1 MSRLDDGTLSIVEDS
16 SDAGASARGA
26 HLFLVLESL
35 KPLAPPVRISLSG
48 VAQVV
53 FGRGSSRAIGR
64 QQIGNPIQLSVRM
77 ADPWLSSMHARL
89 TYVLRRW
96 ILEDAGSKNGCTVQ
110 GVRQTQ
116 AQLEDGDIIELGY
129 TFFIFREDLPH
140 DASDPMVFEV
150 PAPDRLTAKTG
161 PASGAGGKLATL
173 LPSLERGFSR
183 LASVAKST
191 VSVLIEGETGTGKE
205 VIARALHE
213 QSERK
218 GDFVA
223 INCGALPRDLVEG
236 ELFGFRRGAFS
247 GATEDRPG
255 LLRSADRGTLFLDE
269 IGDLPAPSQAALLRV
284 LQEREVR
291 PVGATRAVPVDLRVV
306 AATHRPLERMVEA
319 GTFRADLFARLAG
332 YRVELPP
339 LAMRREDLGVITGT
353 ILRELAPDRAANL
366 ELAPRA
372 ARALLYYP
380 WPGNVRELE
389 KCLES
394 ALVLL
399 GEGTRIELEHLPLAV
414 QGALTETGAGRRTA
428 EGNAEREKL
437 VALMREHKGNV
448 AAVARA
454 MGKAR
459 MQIQRWLKRYDID
472 AESFRK

>member
-16 SDAGASARGA
+16 SDAAASARGA

-64 QQIGNPIQLSVRM
+64 QQLGNPIQLSVRV

-110 GVRQTQ
+110 GARQTQ

-129 TFFIFREDLPH
+129 TFFIFREELPH
-140 DASDPMVFEV
+140 DVGDPMIFEA
-150 PAPDRLTAKTG
+150 PAPDQRI
-161 PASGAGGKLATL
+161 GKLATL

-236 ELFGFRRGAFS
+236 ELFGYRRGAFS

-291 PVGATRAVPVDLRVV
+291 PVGATKPIPVDLRVV
-306 AATHRPLERMVEA
+306 AATHRPLERMVEE

-339 LAMRREDLGVITGT
+339 LAMRREDLGVIMGT
-353 ILRELAPDRAANL
+353 ILRELAPERAASL
-366 ELAPRA
+366 EFAPRA

-394 ALVLL
+394 ALVLV
-399 GEGTRIELEHLPLAV
+399 GEGTRIELEHLPVAV
-414 QGALTETGAGRRTA
+414 QAALTEAGTGRRPA

-437 VALMREHKGNV
+437 VGLMREHKGNV
-448 AAVARA
+448 AAVART

>member
-1 MSRLDDGTLSIVEDS
+1 MSRLDDGTLSIADDAP
-16 SDAGASARGA
+16 DAGAGSRGA
-26 HLFLVLESL
+26 HLFLVLESS
-35 KPLAPPVRISLSG
+35 KPLAPPVRIALEG
-48 VAQVV
+48 MAQVV

-64 QQIGNPIQLSVRM
+64 QQIGTPNQLSVRM
-77 ADPWLSSMHARL
+77 ADPWLSSTHARL

-96 ILEDAGSKNGCTVQ
+96 VLEDAGSKNGCIVQ
-110 GVRQTQ
+110 GVRKAQ
-116 AQLEDGDIIELGY
+116 AQLVDGDIIELGY
-129 TFFIFREDLPH
+129 TFFIFREDLAHEPG
-140 DASDPMVFEV
+140 DPAIFE
-150 PAPDRLTAKTG
+150 APRAEG
-161 PASGAGGKLATL
+161 GAAGKLSTL
-173 LPSLERGFSR
+173 IPSLERSFTR

-205 VIARALHE
+205 VIARNLHE
-213 QSERK
+213 QSDRR

-236 ELFGFRRGAFS
+236 ELFGYRRGAFS

-291 PVGATRAVPVDLRVV
+291 PVGATRPVPVDLRVV
-306 AATHRPLERMVEA
+306 AATHRPLERMVEN

-332 YRVELPP
+332 YRIELPP

-353 ILRELAPDRAANL
+353 ILRELAPERAQSL

-394 ALVLL
+394 ALILV
-399 GEGTRIELEHLPLAV
+399 GEGTRIELEHLPGAV
-414 QGALTETGAGRRTA
+414 QAALESTNLLRRSS

-437 VALMREHKGNV
+437 VTLLREHKGNI
-448 AAVARA
+448 AAVART

-459 MQIQRWLKRYDID
+459 MQIQRWLKRHQID
-472 AESFRK
+472 PESFRK

>member
-1 MSRLDDGTLSIVEDS
+1 
-16 SDAGASARGA
+16 
-26 HLFLVLESL
+26 
-35 KPLAPPVRISLSG
+35 
-48 VAQVV
+48 
-53 FGRGSSRAIGR
+53 
-64 QQIGNPIQLSVRM
+64 
-77 ADPWLSSMHARL
+77 
-89 TYVLRRW
+89 
-96 ILEDAGSKNGCTVQ
+96 
-110 GVRQTQ
+110 
-116 AQLEDGDIIELGY
+116 
-129 TFFIFREDLPH
+129 
-140 DASDPMVFEV
+140 
-150 PAPDRLTAKTG
+150 
-161 PASGAGGKLATL
+161 
-173 LPSLERGFSR
+173 
-183 LASVAKST
+183 
-191 VSVLIEGETGTGKE
+191 VLIEGETGTGKE
-205 VIARALHE
+205 VIARAVHE

-247 GATEDRPG
+247 GAPEDRPG

-291 PVGATRAVPVDLRVV
+291 PVGATRPIPIDLRVV

-353 ILRELAPDRAANL
+353 ILRELAPERAANL

-394 ALVLL
+394 ALVLV

-414 QGALTETGAGRRTA
+414 QAAITETGAGRRTA
-428 EGNAEREKL
+428 EANAEREKL
-437 VALMREHKGNV
+437 VAMMREHKGNV
-448 AAVARA
+448 AAVART

>member
-1 MSRLDDGTLSIVEDS
+1 MSRLDDGTLSIAEEAPDVG
-16 SDAGASARGA
+16 AGLRGA

-35 KPLAPPVRISLSG
+35 KPLAPPVRIALEGLS
-48 VAQVV
+48 QVV
-53 FGRGSSRAIGR
+53 FGRGSSRTIGR
-64 QQIGNPIQLSVRM
+64 QPASTPCQLCVRM
-77 ADPWLSSMHARL
+77 ADPWLSSTHARL

-96 ILEDAGSKNGCTVQ
+96 VLEDAGSKNGCMVQ
-110 GVRQTQ
+110 GVRKTQ
-116 AQLEDGDIIELGY
+116 AQLVDGDIIELGY
-129 TFFIFREDLPH
+129 TFFIFREDLAREPG
-140 DASDPMVFEV
+140 DSMIFE
-150 PAPDRLTAKTG
+150 APSSAEKST
-161 PASGAGGKLATL
+161 GKLATL
-173 LPSLERGFSR
+173 LPSLERNFSR
-183 LASVAKST
+183 LSAVAKST

-205 VIARALHE
+205 VVARTLHE
-213 QSERK
+213 QSDRR

-291 PVGATRAVPVDLRVV
+291 PVGATRSIPVDLRVI
-306 AATHRPLERMVEA
+306 AATHRPLERMVEN

-332 YRVELPP
+332 YRIELPP

-353 ILRELAPDRAANL
+353 ILRDLSPERAASI

-394 ALVLL
+394 ALVLI
-399 GEGTRIELEHLPLAV
+399 GDGTRIEIEHLPAAV
-414 QGALTETGAGRRTA
+414 QTALSDTNLARRG

-437 VALMREHKGNV
+437 VALLREHKGNI
-448 AAVARA
+448 AAVART

-459 MQIQRWLKRYDID
+459 MQIQRWLKRHQID
-472 AESFRK
+472 PESFRK

>member
-16 SDAGASARGA
+16 SDAGASSRGA

-64 QQIGNPIQLSVRM
+64 QQPGNPIQLSVRM

-140 DASDPMVFEV
+140 EPGDPMIFEA
-150 PAPDRLTAKTG
+150 PAPERQTG
-161 PASGAGGKLATL
+161 KGKLATL

-183 LASVAKST
+183 LSSVAKST

-205 VIARALHE
+205 VIARAVHE

-236 ELFGFRRGAFS
+236 ELFGYRRGAFS

-291 PVGATRAVPVDLRVV
+291 PVGATKPIPVDLRVV
-306 AATHRPLERMVEA
+306 AATHRPLERMVEE

-339 LAMRREDLGVITGT
+339 LAMRREDLGVIAGT
-353 ILRELAPDRAANL
+353 ILRELAPERAANL
-366 ELAPRA
+366 EFAPRA

-394 ALVLL
+394 ALVLV
-399 GEGTRIELEHLPLAV
+399 GDGTRIELEHLPLAV
-414 QGALTETGAGRRTA
+414 QAALVEATTGGRRSA
-428 EGNAEREKL
+428 ESNAEREKL
-437 VALMREHKGNV
+437 VGLMREHKGNV
-448 AAVARA
+448 AAVART